1 MANTKI
7 SNLTALGAAPA
18 TDDLLV
24 LVDVSASETKKLTV
38 ANLIAA
44 VENRANTFTTV
55 QNYEPSETGID
66 GIIIDMPTS
75 TIRNSLNCRYNGNPY
90 MVHYCR
96 SNINALQLLEF
107 DNGNLNGSYID
118 IGRNN
123 NSSTPAGGFARF
135 RDKSNDFHHIW
146 VDDSGLVRIAT
157 GAGTAPLNG
166 TDGSGTVVGTQTSWH
181 ELKENIEEWNGAEAL
196 DAIRALTLYS
206 YQMIEDSQETRG
218 GEKPTYKG
226 LVIQDADRESDA
238 WFALGLGD
246 QQVPVL
252 NDRNLFGYMLAAIRH
267 GGDIIVA
274 LQDRVAALEAQVG
287 Q

>member
-24 LVDVSASETKKLTV
+24 VVDTSAGETKKLTV

-44 VENRANTFTTV
+44 VAGIAPQSGRQLTVKPAN
-55 QNYEPSETGID
+55 G
-66 GIIIDMPTS
+66 S
-75 TIRNSLNCRYNGNPY
+75 TIGFLVDTVASPTEDAMRLDKNGAAMIRFDLDSQPTIKLQPY
-90 MVHYCR
+90 
-96 SNINALQLLEF
+96 
-107 DNGNLNGSYID
+107 DNGAGLGSMLEL
-118 IGRNN
+118 RENN
-123 NSSTPAGGFARF
+123 NASTPAAGVLRSYT
-135 RDKSNDFHHIW
+135 KSVASYFLW
-146 VDDSGLVRIAT
+146 VDDSGSYRIGT
-157 GAGTAPLNG
+157 TAPTNAND
-166 TDGSGTVVGTQTSWH
+166 TSGTVVGMQTSWH

-196 DAIRALTLYS
+196 EAIRALTLYS

-274 LQDRVAALEAQVG
+274 LQERVAALEAQVG